1 MVSAGCSVSVIDQ
14 VIKFT
19 ALFVI
24 WYPYFQYYRLIK
36 AQVFRARFIQLANGP
51 AQVKLPVRLVDLSKV
66 SSIFY
71 TSILRKCSIL
81 QIGQVKKLHGALVF
95 ERQEGQHLT
104 DIIKS
109 WHLVIHDLL
118 S

>member
-1 MVSAGCSVSVIDQ
+1 MVSAGSSVSVIDQ

-66 SSIFY
+66 FFY
-71 TSILRKCSIL
+71 ILYKHIEEML
-81 QIGQVKKLHGALVF
+81 NFTNWANKKITWCPGL
-95 ERQEGQHLT
+95 
-104 DIIKS
+104 
-109 WHLVIHDLL
+109 
-118 S
+118 

>member
-1 MVSAGCSVSVIDQ
+1 MVSADSSVSVIDQ
-14 VIKFT
+14 VIQFT

-24 WYPYFQYYRLIK
+24 WYLYFQYYRLII

-66 SSIFY
+66 FFY
-71 TSILRKCSIL
+71 ILFKQL
-81 QIGQVKKLHGALVF
+81 KKLHGALVF
-95 ERQEGQHLT
+95 EQQEGQHLT